1 MKFNRLLSVCLL
13 VAILSGCASIP
24 KVQFDKLTNR
34 DFDLASVSFGTYVS
48 LDGVKIAD
56 VFTKLP
62 VQDAVKQT
70 AEKYGIVVHGDFFD
84 SKENIAGNIK
94 QYQVVAKDGTV
105 SYLPFW
111 NVSSESKQDQQV
123 SVSFSWQPEGE
134 YLRAD
139 VKVSILEGDK
149 VKSSVTDYL
158 AYSVWSPVDATI
170 ADKSTAAV
178 LSYNKNIKIVAIN
191 NEPLGLYRKDNQES
205 SNGIYVPADTDQNI
219 LCYVEDP
226 GNLFYKAATFSN
238 IRWKGKLDS
247 GKRYTMDYKINRT
260 FLMADWTAE
269 LTLTEDK

>member
-1 MKFNRLLSVCLL
+1 MKFNRLLAFCLL
-13 VAILSGCASIP
+13 AAFLSGCASIP
-24 KVQFDKLTNR
+24 KVQFDKLENR
-34 DFDLASVSFGTYVS
+34 DFDLATVSFGTYVAM
-48 LDGVKIAD
+48 DGVKIAD
-56 VFTKLP
+56 VFAKLP

-70 AEKYGIVVHGDFFD
+70 AEKYGIAIHTDFFD
-84 SKENIAGNIK
+84 GKENVANNIK
-94 QYQVVAKDGTV
+94 QYQVVAEDGTV
-105 SYLPFW
+105 SYFPMW
-111 NVSSESKQDQQV
+111 NVTSASKQSQQV
-123 SVSFSWQPEGE
+123 SVSFNWVPEGE

-139 VKVSILEGDK
+139 VRVSILEGDK
-149 VKSSVTDYL
+149 VISSVTDYL
-158 AYSVWSPVDATI
+158 AYSVWFPVDATI

-178 LSYNKNIKIVAIN
+178 LSYNKNIKIVTIN
-191 NEPLGLYRKDNQES
+191 NEPLGLYRKDNQEGP
-205 SNGIYVPADTDQNI
+205 NGIYVPADTDQNI